1 MRAYSMLD
9 HQKRQSH
16 VWGKRECLARG
27 LYPCRRADPM
37 LVETMVQVLHSHSE
51 EAPAGSK
58 AVIVHI
64 SLESCHHHQSPF
76 CQQPRNRSDEL

>member
-1 MRAYSMLD
+1 
-9 HQKRQSH
+9 
-16 VWGKRECLARG
+16 
-27 LYPCRRADPM
+27 
-37 LVETMVQVLHSHSE
+37 LHSHSE